1 MEAFDASRASKKTEQ
16 NGQAFNLYSAALLLQ
31 PVTRWRRQT
40 QTAHCWTPQ
49 KWNAALAQ
57 IALVSQ
63 IGCE

>member
-1 MEAFDASRASKKTEQ
+1 MEAFAASRASKNKQ
-16 NGQAFNLYSAALLLQ
+16 IGQAFSLTLLLH
-31 PVTRWRRQT
+31 VTRWRRQT
-40 QTAHCWTPQ
+40 QTAQCWTPQ